1 MVDNRN
7 IRKVDN
13 RQTKPAEEKIRH
25 LLSRKGITTGAFL
38 AAELGISRQ
47 ALHKHLKKMISKGEV
62 LQLGITRGASY
73 RLRQRRE
80 APVGRQLQ
88 RKYRLKGLEE
98 DRVFEEFALWLNL
111 HRELAQNTYDIVKYA
126 FSEMLN
132 NAIEHSASKE
142 CVINC
147 IVGNY
152 DLRFSIRDF
161 GIGLFYS
168 IESKLG
174 LKSETEALSELL
186 KGKTTTMKERHAGEG
201 IYFTSRVG
209 DLFTI
214 NSHRIRLDFDNR
226 KKDVSVAEKKL
237 LKGTDV
243 NFEISKNSR
252 RNLATIFAEYAP
264 EHYNYRFQKTRVRVE
279 LLASDF
285 VSRSEA
291 RRLLRGLEK
300 FQEVILDFKKVKSIG
315 QAFADEVFRVFPAH
329 HRRLT
334 VREENTNP
342 VITMMIRHVQ
352 SSTSP
357 NAPYNET
364 TSGNKKTRIKG

>member
-13 RQTKPAEEKIRH
+13 RQTKPAEEKIRN

-62 LQLGITRGASY
+62 LRLGITRGASY

-88 RKYRLKGLEE
+88 RKYKLKELQE
-98 DRVFEEFALWLNL
+98 DRIFEECALWLNL
-111 HRELAQNTYDIVKYA
+111 KRQVSQSAYDIVKYA
-126 FSEMLN
+126 FTEMLN
-132 NAIEHSASKE
+132 NAIDHSRSKE
-142 CVINC
+142 CLVSWV
-147 IVGNY
+147 VGTH
-152 DLRFSIRDF
+152 DIRFSIRDF

-168 IESKLG
+168 IETKLG
-174 LKSETEALSELL
+174 LQSETEALGELL

-214 NSHRIRLDFDNR
+214 DSHRIRLDFDNR
-226 KKDVSVAEKKL
+226 KKDVSVAQRKL
-237 LKGTDV
+237 LKGTNV
-243 NFEISKNSR
+243 SFEISKNSK
-252 RNLATIFAEYAP
+252 RNLATIFSEYAP
-264 EHYNYRFQKTRVRVE
+264 EQYNYRFEKTRVRVE

-300 FQEVILDFKKVKSIG
+300 FHEVILDFKKVKSIG
-315 QAFADEVFRVFPAH
+315 QAFADEVFRVFPSH
-329 HRRLT
+329 HPSITIRT
-334 VREENTNP
+334 ANANP
-342 VITMMIRHVQ
+342 IITMMIRHVQ
-352 SSTSP
+352 KSS
-357 NAPYNET
+357 
-364 TSGNKKTRIKG
+364 